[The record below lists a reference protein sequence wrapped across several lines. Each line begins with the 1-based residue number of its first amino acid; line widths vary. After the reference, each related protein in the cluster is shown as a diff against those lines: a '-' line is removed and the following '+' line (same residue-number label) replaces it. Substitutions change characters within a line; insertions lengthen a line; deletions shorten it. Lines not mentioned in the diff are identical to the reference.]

1 VGPLGWIDQH
11 WPELIGVTGVVMSL
25 LTTAHVLL
33 SPRDVRS
40 ANGWVALILLSPVV
54 GPILYVL
61 LGINRIQRK
70 AMALRGERAK
80 AELAAPTL
88 GASVEDLVNARLP
101 ARPYLGDLARAVSRL
116 TGQPLLAGNAIEPL
130 VDGDQAYPAMLEA
143 IAGARRSITLMTYIF
158 DADAAGRRF
167 IDALAAAVARGVE
180 VRVLIDAAGVRY
192 HRPPAHALLVARG
205 VRAALFLPLRV
216 SFPRY
221 WNLRNHRK
229 ILVVD
234 GELGFTGGMN
244 LRIHHWLAE
253 NPAVPTRDVHFRM
266 QGPVVG
272 HLQEVFTDDWEFATG
287 ERLRGAPWFA
297 ALEPKGGVLARGIS
311 EGPDDMG
318 DPLPWAVLTALATAR
333 ERVRV
338 VTPYFLPDPPYL
350 SALNV
355 AALRGVAVDVVLPAR
370 SNIPIV
376 DWATRGIIPELLD
389 LGVRVWRSPAPFDHA
404 KLMTVDGAW
413 TLLGSANWDARSLRL
428 NFEFD
433 VEAYDEVLAGQ
444 VDALIDERLAR
455 SRPLVRAEL
464 DGRGLVRRLGDGAA
478 RMLVPYL

>member
-1 VGPLGWIDQH
+1 VGLDWIERH
-11 WPELIGVTGVVMSL
+11 WPELVGLFGAGMSVAA
-25 LTTAHVLL
+25 TAHVLL

-70 AMALRGERAK
+70 AVALRGERNRLLLEAGPPP
-80 AELAAPTL
+80 AA
-88 GASVEDLVNARLP
+88 VEDEVARR
-101 ARPYLGDLARAVSRL
+101 RPDHAYLGDLARAVTKV
-116 TGQPLLAGNAIEPL
+116 TGQPLLDGNAIEPL
-130 VDGDQAYPAMLEA
+130 VDGDQAFPAMLEA

-158 DADAAGRRF
+158 DADRAGRRF
-167 IDALAAAVARGVE
+167 IDALVAAQARGVD

-192 HRPPAHALLVARG
+192 HRPPAHKVLAARG
-205 VRAALFLPLRV
+205 VRAALFLPLGI

-221 WNLRNHRK
+221 FNLRNHRK
-229 ILVVD
+229 VMVVD

-244 LRIHHWLAE
+244 LRIHHWLGE
-253 NPAVPTRDVHFRM
+253 SPRVPTRDVHFRVE
-266 QGPVVG
+266 GPVVA
-272 HLQEVFTDDWEFATG
+272 HLQEVFAEDWEFATR
-287 ERLRGAPWFA
+287 ERLRGEPWFVPLVA
-297 ALEPKGGVLARGIS
+297 RGDVRARGIS
-311 EGPDDMG
+311 EGPDDES
-318 DPLPWAVLTALATAR
+318 DPLPWTVLTALATAR
-333 ERVRV
+333 ERIRV

-350 SALNV
+350 AALNV
-355 AALRGVAVDVVLPAR
+355 AALRGVTVDVVLPAR

-376 DWATRGIIPELLD
+376 DWATRSILWELLEH
-389 LGVRVWRSPAPFDHA
+389 GVRLWWSPAPFDHA

-433 VEAYDEVLAGQ
+433 VEAYSDRLAEQ

-455 SRPLVRAEL
+455 ARPLERTEL
-464 DGRGLVRRLGDGAA
+464 DGRTFPRRLADGAA
-478 RMLVPYL
+478 RLLVPYL